1 MVEIKKAAELRKI
14 ADNINSNLE
23 KEKLNV
29 VEQDTVLQMVQDDRL
44 FKRMAHRYQNTSLEN
59 IIGKIEKDIPEIGA
73 FISRFSGRRN
83 T

>member
-1 MVEIKKAAELRKI
+1 MVEIKKAEELRKI

-44 FKRMAHRYQNTSLEN
+44 FNRMAHRYQNTSLEN
-59 IIGKIEKDIPEIGA
+59 IMGRIEKDIPEVGA
-73 FISRFSGRRN
+73 FISRISGGRN